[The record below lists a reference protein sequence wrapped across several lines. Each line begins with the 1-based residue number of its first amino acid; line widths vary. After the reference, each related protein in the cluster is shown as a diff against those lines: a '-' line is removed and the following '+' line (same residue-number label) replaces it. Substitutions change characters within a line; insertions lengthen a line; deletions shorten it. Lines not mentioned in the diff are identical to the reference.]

1 MKKAIKI
8 IAIIVVIVFLGFPV
22 TLFYVDYCPYMYE
35 KYSWE
40 KDSEDPDMVKFQSP
54 FYDFLSFFAVRSREF
69 FYRHI
74 IPQMYEFP
82 SGIAKGYYVDEIKIE
97 NPVIVECNGRWFVSS
112 YDMIPHP
119 FIGTNPSSN
128 SNFIELLSPDKSV
141 TYEHRA
147 NKSRIG
153 LSADFSSSILYPWEE
168 HCYECETLSDSTK
181 IIRFINKPES
191 FLLCLVIEK
200 EESSDYP
207 FPDIMHRFDEWN
219 GTIDTFETGYYYTYT
234 TSETGV
240 YCTTGDYAD
249 EVYFTYDTFNYKYVM
264 QALPIFDKSFMKRVI
279 KNLFRG

>member
-1 MKKAIKI
+1 MKRFKKAIKI

-22 TLFYVDYCPYMYE
+22 TLFYVDYFPYMYE
-35 KYSWE
+35 QYSWE

-69 FYRHI
+69 FYRYI

-97 NPVIVECNGRWFVSS
+97 NPAIVECNGRWFVSS

-128 SNFIELLSPDKSV
+128 SNFIELLPPNEYV
-141 TYEHRA
+141 NYEHRA

-153 LSADFSSSILYPWEE
+153 FAADYSSSRFYQWEE
-168 HCYECETLSDSTK
+168 HCYECENLSDSTK

-191 FLLCLVIEK
+191 FLLCMVIEK

-207 FPDIMHRFDEWN
+207 LPNIMHRFDEWF
-219 GTIDTFETGYYYTYT
+219 GTIDTSEIGYYYTT
-234 TSETGV
+234 EGCV
-240 YCTTGDYAD
+240 D
-249 EVYFTYDTFNYKYVM
+249 EVYFTYV
-264 QALPIFDKSFMKRVI
+264 
-279 KNLFRG
+279 

>member
-69 FYRHI
+69 FYRYI

-97 NPVIVECNGRWFVSS
+97 NPAIVECNGRWFVSS

-128 SNFIELLSPDKSV
+128 SNFIELLSPIKYV

-153 LSADFSSSILYPWEE
+153 LSADFSSSIRYPWEE
-168 HCYECETLSDSTK
+168 HCYECENLSDSTK

-200 EESSDYP
+200 EESSYYP
-207 FPDIMHRFDEWN
+207 FPDIIHRFDKWN
-219 GTIDTFETGYYYTYT
+219 GTIDTSEIGYYYT
-234 TSETGV
+234 TG
-240 YCTTGDYAD
+240 GHAD

>member
-1 MKKAIKI
+1 MMKRFKKAIKI

-22 TLFYVDYCPYMYE
+22 TLFYVDYYPYMYE
-35 KYSWE
+35 QYSWE
-40 KDSEDPDMVKFQSP
+40 KDSEDPDMVKFQPP

-69 FYRHI
+69 FYRYI

-97 NPVIVECNGRWFVSS
+97 NPAIVECNGRWFVSS

-128 SNFIELLSPDKSV
+128 SNFIELLPPNEYV
-141 TYEHRA
+141 NYEHRA

-153 LSADFSSSILYPWEE
+153 FAADYSSSRFYPWEE

-207 FPDIMHRFDEWN
+207 FPDIMHRFDEWF
-219 GTIDTFETGYYYTYT
+219 GTIDTSEIGYYYTT
-234 TSETGV
+234 EGCV
-240 YCTTGDYAD
+240 D

-264 QALPIFDKSFMKRVI
+264 KALPIFDKSFMKRVL
-279 KNLFRG
+279 KNFFRG